1 MEIHHPIDRL
11 QPLGNG
17 RKCIG
22 DGCARVQY
30 EPGLTAVDVHIDRN
44 IPHKADGRRNPPHA
58 LGRTAKSHLPA
69 RKVDL
74 DTGPAENV
82 HADKAPDS
90 LPYLL
95 RQIVGVNV
103 IKRNGCR
110 YGKKIA
116 VKVDEFRKTN
126 PQFYADLAQYPQL
139 ADYLKDQKERIR
151 TESAKF
157 FERGRQEGYFRE
169 EFNPELVTMLFEAL
183 NKFVMENRL
192 YQQYSFEEI
201 FKNLAVLTLRGI
213 CTDKGLK
220 LLDKLL

>member
-1 MEIHHPIDRL
+1 MKYFEDRRLNMEVQIAHCKNVMEIVMVFFR
-11 QPLGNG
+11 
-17 RKCIG
+17 
-22 DGCARVQY
+22 
-30 EPGLTAVDVHIDRN
+30 
-44 IPHKADGRRNPPHA
+44 
-58 LGRTAKSHLPA
+58 
-69 RKVDL
+69 
-74 DTGPAENV
+74 
-82 HADKAPDS
+82 
-90 LPYLL
+90 
-95 RQIVGVNV
+95 
-103 IKRNGCR
+103 
-110 YGKKIA
+110 KKI
-116 VKVDEFRKTN
+116 DEIRHTN